1 MKFPIEVCRLARC
14 CRYDRELTPEMR
26 AAMIDVTRLNP
37 SERKGRVSLA
47 PLMATINNDKLLKG
61 FGITVSTPDRSMQA
75 PARLLPTP
83 QIQYGGNSTVQ
94 IESGKGD
101 WVRFF
106 SLIYQLLSYGMFKV
120 H

>member
-1 MKFPIEVCRLARC
+1 
-14 CRYDRELTPEMR
+14 
-26 AAMIDVTRLNP
+26 
-37 SERKGRVSLA
+37 
-47 PLMATINNDKLLKG
+47 
-61 FGITVSTPDRSMQA
+61 MQA